1 MSYTNKFS
9 ALFNDDSDS
18 EDEIVY
24 EPTTK
29 ITNKKKSWVEMLEEE
44 EEEIVLNS
52 QINKPIYSGDEI
64 IVLEPQKKRQK
75 NTKYNS

>member
-1 MSYTNKFS
+1 
-9 ALFNDDSDS
+9 
-18 EDEIVY
+18 
-24 EPTTK
+24 
-29 ITNKKKSWVEMLEEE
+29 MLEEE

>member
-24 EPTTK
+24 TPTTK

-44 EEEIVLNS
+44 EEEIVLKS

-75 NTKYNS
+75 NRY